1 MQNQKNAETL
11 SDVSKFLLYNI
22 SNYKPNIENSVTDI
36 LNKFVSIIVEYMRLI
51 SKKISMKNKAYYR
64 FIVERGLET
73 VIHVFSVT
81 FYYTK
86 NLDITVYHGQKAY
99 YFYIEYIEQISDDNI
114 TFLQLSSRDAIL
126 FVYKKTIFDLNN
138 EYKKKI
144 QDISVA
150 DKAILSCVDTH
161 TNIYNIIVQFI
172 INNVTFD
179 KDYIDTCC
187 NNIEDISQH
196 LNKVTKHIEYIS
208 IFINVLSSK
217 KVNTQLY
224 FGLLVEFINRIKMK
238 KKIDE
243 KIINR
248 IYDIYSNEKIDTNEK
263 IDPIKIIDLIFE

>member
-1 MQNQKNAETL
+1 MQNPKNTESL

-22 SNYKPNIENSVTDI
+22 SNYKPNIENSVTEI

-64 FIVERGLET
+64 FIIERGLET

-86 NLDITVYHGQKAY
+86 NLDITVYHAQKAN
-99 YFYIEYIEQISDDNI
+99 YFYVEYIEQISDDNI

-126 FVYKKTIFDLNN
+126 FAYKKTIFDLNN

-144 QDISVA
+144 QDVSVA
-150 DKAILSCVDTH
+150 DKSVLSFVDTH
-161 TNIYNIIVQFI
+161 TNMYNIILQFI

-179 KDYIDTCC
+179 KDYIETCC
-187 NNIEDISQH
+187 NHIEALSQN
-196 LNKVTKHIEYIS
+196 LNKVTKNVEYIS
-208 IFINVLSSK
+208 IFINVISGK
-217 KVNTQLY
+217 KIGPP
-224 FGLLVEFINRIKMK
+224 FFFELLVEFIKRIKMK

-243 KIINR
+243 KIINK
-248 IYDIYSNEKIDTNEK
+248 IYDIEITEETET
-263 IDPIKIIDLIFE
+263 IKIIDLLFE

>member
-1 MQNQKNAETL
+1 MQNQKNTESL
-11 SDVSKFLLYNI
+11 SDISKFLLYNI
-22 SNYKPNIENSVTDI
+22 SNYKPNIENSVPEI
-36 LNKFVSIIVEYMRLI
+36 LNKFVSIIVEYMRTI
-51 SKKISMKNKAYYR
+51 SKKIFMKNKAYYK
-64 FIVERGLET
+64 FIFERGLET

-86 NLDITVYHGQKAY
+86 NLDITVYHSQKAY
-99 YFYIEYIEQISDDNI
+99 YFYVEYIEQISDDNI

-161 TNIYNIIVQFI
+161 TNIYNIIVQLI
-172 INNVTFD
+172 INNVTFE

-187 NNIEDISQH
+187 NNIETLSQQ

-217 KVNTQLY
+217 KVETQL
-224 FGLLVEFINRIKMK
+224 FFNLLVEFIKRIKTK

-243 KIINR
+243 KIMNNIH
-248 IYDIYSNEKIDTNEK
+248 DMDLDLET
-263 IDPIKIIDLIFE
+263 DPIKIIDLIFE

>member
-22 SNYKPNIENSVTDI
+22 SNYKPNIENSVTEI
-36 LNKFVSIIVEYMRLI
+36 LNKFVSIIVEYIRLI
-51 SKKISMKNKAYYR
+51 STKISMKKKTHYK
-64 FIVERGLET
+64 FIIERGLET

-86 NLDITVYHGQKAY
+86 NLDITVYHAQKAY
-99 YFYIEYIEQISDDNI
+99 YFYVEYIEQISDDNI

-144 QDISVA
+144 QDVSVA
-150 DKAILSCVDTH
+150 DKSILTCVDTY
-161 TNIYNIIVQFI
+161 TNMYNIIAQFI

-179 KDYIDTCC
+179 KDYFESCC
-187 NNIEDISQH
+187 NNLEAISQH
-196 LNKVTKHIEYIS
+196 LNKVTKHVEYIS

-217 KVNTQLY
+217 KVDPAVY
-224 FGLLVEFINRIKMK
+224 FDLLVDFIKRIKMK

-243 KIINR
+243 KIINK
-248 IYDIYSNEKIDTNEK
+248 IYDMEISEEIEIETNQ
-263 IDPIKIIDLIFE
+263 IIDLIFE